1 MDVPGGL
8 CPCGCQGSTALGP
21 EHLLRGGAV
30 PLPCLPVAHWHM
42 FACVI
47 LELHSRRS
55 IIVETKLHIVLY
67 PHLMPPS
74 LPPSQCLQPAVTC
87 FQARFL
93 PSPYVTLSV
102 LGFSLAS
109 CVSSSLC
116 SLLSSEQAHS
126 DGSAPQPTLW
136 ELPLL
141 GSVCDLLAAFIWVC
155 SLKTGFQGPLVL
167 ARLPAGCTSCA
178 SLSPVAPASFL
189 PCLGLCHWTTGL
201 LVLAKLILG
210 VRLMG
215 EGQGLASLEA
225 KAGLS
230 SHVCLW
236 KML

>member
-1 MDVPGGL
+1 MENLWDCFLLMDVPGGL

-30 PLPCLPVAHWHM
+30 PVPCLPVAHWHM

-74 LPPSQCLQPAVTC
+74 FPPSQCLQPAVTC

-141 GSVCDLLAAFIWVC
+141 GSISLQFSHVAARWHGA
-155 SLKTGFQGPLVL
+155 LKAILHLRQT
-167 ARLPAGCTSCA
+167 RLPPTCPHEDWGVAFTQIDVHTLYLPSCKQ
-178 SLSPVAPASFL
+178 V
-189 PCLGLCHWTTGL
+189 LCQQQRL
-201 LVLAKLILG
+201 LF
-210 VRLMG
+210 
-215 EGQGLASLEA
+215 
-225 KAGLS
+225 
-230 SHVCLW
+230 
-236 KML
+236 

>member
-1 MDVPGGL
+1 MNRKFSFLGSTAPVGLVWRWRKSGCIQSLASLGFTWESPFRKRKGPAQPLQKSVTLTSSCLGDIAWRFPKCYYLMENLWDCFLLMDVPGGL

-30 PLPCLPVAHWHM
+30 PVPCLPVAHWHM

-74 LPPSQCLQPAVTC
+74 FPPSQCLQPAVTC

-141 GSVCDLLAAFIWVC
+141 GSINN
-155 SLKTGFQGPLVL
+155 
-167 ARLPAGCTSCA
+167 
-178 SLSPVAPASFL
+178 
-189 PCLGLCHWTTGL
+189 
-201 LVLAKLILG
+201 LG
-210 VRLMG
+210 VG
-215 EGQGLASLEA
+215 FT
-225 KAGLS
+225 
-230 SHVCLW
+230 SH
-236 KML
+236 